1 MCASS
6 RPACFSCWL
15 VITMA
20 KLLAGGGSTVHYRTR
35 SRNESAFAAARDPEI
50 RISRE
55 RRIYEYGVR
64 NVDRIV
70 VQTRRGRAP
79 LATRTAGSA
88 RSSRTAPPPA
98 PAGGQTDQPLILGS
112 RRSGTSSGPSYSSFW
127 RAAGAPIRDD
137 RGSRRCRTAT
147 VRSTQS
153 PTHRSAR
160 MSSSSDSC
168 RTRRSNGTSTPTRYS
183 SILPNGKFPGHLSPI
198 LAARNFDGFV
208 HRLRG
213 ARDGF
218 DVDRVVHSAA
228 ELTATLARV
237 VNDDAFRLRQGHSC
251 GDYTEP
257 VHSPDRVLDLD
268 ERIVETLLDSGCR
281 RDGR

>member
-1 MCASS
+1 MS
-6 RPACFSCWL
+6 R
-15 VITMA
+15 
-20 KLLAGGGSTVHYRTR
+20 R
-35 SRNESAFAAARDPEI
+35 SRLPEI
-50 RISRE
+50 RRSGSAGSGASTSTGSGMSTGSWFRRGAGAPLSRPV
-55 RRIYEYGVR
+55 RPGVR
-64 NVDRIV
+64 ARPELL
-70 VQTRRGRAP
+70 RRPRRP
-79 LATRTAGSA
+79 
-88 RSSRTAPPPA
+88 
-98 PAGGQTDQPLILGS
+98 GGQTDQPLILGS